1 MPSIYFTL
9 WSSFKWWICVSYTPY
24 VTLMF
29 SFLAHS
35 KVSLSPVMFPCPP
48 LSSAS
53 VVRCVMERSDHS
65 VICRDRQQ
73 MYETRSIGNKTDNKS
88 QICSLILSAV
98 GSEDRKEREGGE
110 EEIIY
115 NSFSTSICLIPIFL
129 FMLYISLHLHF
140 FCVSL
145 YFRTSFCLT
154 AFSFF
159 ASKYLWIIIRFSF
172 NAKCVEFLY
181 FHLFYTPL
189 FFHFCICLLFHLSI
203 SLYFHLSLPYFS
215 FSPL

>member
-1 MPSIYFTL
+1 
-9 WSSFKWWICVSYTPY
+9 
-24 VTLMF
+24 MF

-98 GSEDRKEREGGE
+98 GSEDRKERGEGE

-115 NSFSTSICLIPIFL
+115 DSFSTSICLIPIFL
-129 FMLYISLHLHF
+129 FMLYLSPHLHF

-154 AFSFF
+154 VF
-159 ASKYLWIIIRFSF
+159 Y
-172 NAKCVEFLY
+172 FL
-181 FHLFYTPL
+181 HQN
-189 FFHFCICLLFHLSI
+189 I
-203 SLYFHLSLPYFS
+203 SES
-215 FSPL
+215 

>member
-98 GSEDRKEREGGE
+98 GSEDRKEREGDH
-110 EEIIY
+110 
-115 NSFSTSICLIPIFL
+115 LQL
-129 FMLYISLHLHF
+129 VLHLHLLD
-140 FCVSL
+140 SDL
-145 YFRTSFCLT
+145 SFHVIYIASSTFLL
-154 AFSFF
+154 SHYILEPHF
-159 ASKYLWIIIRFSF
+159 AWQPSI
-172 NAKCVEFLY
+172 FL
-181 FHLFYTPL
+181 HQN
-189 FFHFCICLLFHLSI
+189 I
-203 SLYFHLSLPYFS
+203 SES
-215 FSPL
+215 